1 MNEPILEVQRLKKYF
16 RTAAGFLHAVDDVS
30 FSIGRGQT
38 MGVVGESGCG
48 KSTLG
53 RTILQ
58 LHEPSAGKIF
68 FSGREVT
75 GLSKRAFKD
84 VRPKMQMIFQDPYS
98 SLNGRMTV
106 SQLIAEPLIVNKFCR
121 SSSEIDERVEEMM
134 DTVGLAK
141 RLALSY
147 PHELDGGRRQRIG
160 IARALILRPEFVVC
174 DEPVSALD
182 VSIQAQILNLLMD
195 LQDRMGLTYLFI
207 THDLSVVKHISD
219 EIMVMYLGRCVEKA
233 PAREI
238 FLHPVHPNTKALL
251 AAIPI
256 PDISSK
262 HKHRE
267 LLQGEVTSPVNP
279 KPGCRFAARCP
290 MADDRC
296 RSGEI
301 PLMELRPGH
310 FAACLK
316 AESDQL
322 NDPVF
327 RLREESV

>member
-238 FLHPVHPNTKALL
+238 FLHPVHPYTKALL

-327 RLREESV
+327 RLREESL

>member
-1 MNEPILEVQRLKKYF
+1 MSNQPLR
-16 RTAAGFLHAVDDVS
+16 
-30 FSIGRGQT
+30 
-38 MGVVGESGCG
+38 
-48 KSTLG
+48 
-53 RTILQ
+53 
-58 LHEPSAGKIF
+58 
-68 FSGREVT
+68 
-75 GLSKRAFKD
+75 
-84 VRPKMQMIFQDPYS
+84 
-98 SLNGRMTV
+98 GRMTV

-238 FLHPVHPNTKALL
+238 FLHPVHPYTKALL

>member
-238 FLHPVHPNTKALL
+238 FLHPVHPYTKALL

-310 FAACLK
+310 FAACLM

>member
-84 VRPKMQMIFQDPYS
+84 VRPKMKMIFQDPYS

-134 DTVGLAK
+134 GTVGLAK

>member
-1 MNEPILEVQRLKKYF
+1 
-16 RTAAGFLHAVDDVS
+16 
-30 FSIGRGQT
+30 

-238 FLHPVHPNTKALL
+238 FLHPVHPYTKALL

-316 AESDQL
+316 AESDQR